1 VARDCAAPVPVQTF
15 ANFMSYKRARLAE
28 IFCGKQTLIGG
39 ESNMAR
45 RGSFFPMHTPSDW
58 TFWLSAFLV
67 LVAVISSFVRI
78 DYVSV
83 HAFWIAVV
91 GYIVL
96 VFGVTFKT
104 A

>member
-1 VARDCAAPVPVQTF
+1 
-15 ANFMSYKRARLAE
+15 MSYKRATLAGL
-28 IFCGKQTLIGG
+28 FCGKPILIDGA
-39 ESNMAR
+39 SNMAR

>member
-1 VARDCAAPVPVQTF
+1 V
-15 ANFMSYKRARLAE
+15 
-28 IFCGKQTLIGG
+28 
-39 ESNMAR
+39 
-45 RGSFFPMHTPSDW
+45 
-58 TFWLSAFLV
+58 
-67 LVAVISSFVRI
+67 VAVISTFVRI

-104 A
+104 V

>member
-1 VARDCAAPVPVQTF
+1 LPGYFAARP
-15 ANFMSYKRARLAE
+15 
-28 IFCGKQTLIGG
+28 ILIDG

-58 TFWLSAFLV
+58 TFWLAALLV
-67 LVAVISSFVRI
+67 LIAVISTLIRVE
-78 DYVSV
+78 YVSV

-91 GYIVL
+91 GYIIL
-96 VFGVTFKT
+96 VIGVTFKT

>member
-1 VARDCAAPVPVQTF
+1 
-15 ANFMSYKRARLAE
+15 MSYKHARLAQ
-28 IFCGKQTLIGG
+28 IFYGKPIPIDG

-58 TFWLSAFLV
+58 TFWLAAFLV
-67 LVAVISSFVRI
+67 LVAVISTFVRV
-78 DYVSV
+78 DYVSI